1 VADALTPLRTC
12 LSDPRRYAA
21 QIDRLHRRY
30 LFTRHLYELQQDD
43 VSLAAVVQRRS
54 KIARVLARTVARGTY
69 EFEPGRMRKI
79 RVHGKERIVFAYRL
93 TDLIVHGVVADIVQ
107 EAMTPHLSPQLYSYR
122 KGVSWW
128 TGIADFAS
136 YARDHRRSRSD
147 PRSRGLYV
155 LRRDV
160 DSYTDTIPVEPASAL
175 WTMLR
180 DILGEASEQDW
191 SVVAHVV
198 RPVARRLGGGAL
210 ACPVRGV
217 PTGQPI
223 ASAMFNL
230 YLSGLDHEL
239 AAVPGGFYARY
250 SDDILFA
257 HPDADVARRADEVID
272 ETLLG
277 LRLGVSE
284 HKGRTIYLT
293 GAGRGC
299 EAWPEAAGATTVPF
313 LGTSISAGGT
323 VALHPVKLRRLL
335 RDIEARA
342 RRTVAT
348 LGSSDL
354 ERAGRVV
361 CGAVNRALAP
371 RPSPYQSP
379 SALLL
384 RRAVTDRPQLRE
396 VDYLLARIVLRA
408 VDGDGNVRA
417 FRRVPYRKIR
427 EDWGLVSLLHAR
439 NGHAA

>member
-1 VADALTPLRTC
+1 MTLHTC
-12 LSDPRRYAA
+12 LSDPRRYGA

-54 KIARVLARTVARGTY
+54 QIARVLARTVARGDY

-79 RVHGKERIVFAYRL
+79 RVHGKERIVFAFRL

-107 EAMTPHLSPQLYSYR
+107 EAMTPHLSSQLYSYR

-128 TGIADFAS
+128 TGIADFAA
-136 YARDHRRSRSD
+136 YAREHRRARPD
-147 PRSRGLYV
+147 PHSRGLYI

-160 DSYTDTIPVEPASAL
+160 DSYTDTIRVDRASAL

-180 DILGEASEQDW
+180 DVLGEASDQDW
-191 SVVAHVV
+191 SVVTQVV
-198 RPVARRLGGGAL
+198 RPVARRLGGSL
-210 ACPVRGV
+210 ACPLRGV

-230 YLSGLDHEL
+230 YLNGLDHEL

-257 HPDADVARRADEVID
+257 HPDPDVARHADAVID
-272 ETLLG
+272 ATLA
-277 LRLGVSE
+277 RLTLAVSE
-284 HKGRTIYLT
+284 HKRRTIYLT
-293 GAGRGC
+293 GAGRASD
-299 EAWPEAAGATTVPF
+299 AWPEAAGAPTVPF
-313 LGTSISAGGT
+313 LGTSISATGT

-335 RDIEARA
+335 RDVEDRA
-342 RRTVAT
+342 RRAVTA
-348 LGSSDL
+348 LGSSDP

-361 CGAVNRALAP
+361 CATLNRALSP
-371 RPSPYQSP
+371 RPSPYQTP
-379 SALLL
+379 STLLL
-384 RRAVTDRPQLRE
+384 RRVVTDRPQLRE
-396 VDYLLARIVLRA
+396 VDYLLARIVLRV

-417 FRRVPYRKIR
+417 FRRIPYRKIR
-427 EDWGLVSLLHAR
+427 ADWGLVSLLHAR